1 MTATTER
8 FTQAQQ
14 DIKNLDERPSNSTL
28 LKLYALYKQGSAG
41 DVSGERPGGFD
52 FAGGA
57 KYDAWAALKGKT
69 PEQAQSEYVALV
81 ENLLSE

>member
-1 MTATTER
+1 MTATAER
-8 FTQAQQ
+8 FAQAQH
-14 DIKNLDERPSNSTL
+14 DIKTLDERPSNSTL

-57 KYDAWAALKGKT
+57 KYDAWAALKGRSQ
-69 PEQAQSEYVALV
+69 EQAQSDYVALV
-81 ENLLSE
+81 EKVLSE